1 MKRLTDDSAGS
12 GITTQQARAVQLPQ
26 NTSLLQPSHAP
37 PLLAAFLAAHRSSAS
52 YAAAPSNLA
61 ASVPLL
67 RRFVVFAAT
76 RHARATSPLM
86 VELPGST
93 FSPRTFSASGKAY
106 CQGWLTGEGGAT
118 LRQCS
123 SRTGTTRLTDEAC
136 DAAAV
141 NSPAQLLC
149 MEYGV

>member
-86 VELPGST
+86 INVLASHIFCFRQSLLPGMAHRRRRGYT
-93 FSPRTFSASGKAY
+93 TAV
-106 CQGWLTGEGGAT
+106 QLTNGDNT
-118 LRQCS
+118 S
-123 SRTGTTRLTDEAC
+123 H
-136 DAAAV
+136 
-141 NSPAQLLC
+141 
-149 MEYGV
+149 